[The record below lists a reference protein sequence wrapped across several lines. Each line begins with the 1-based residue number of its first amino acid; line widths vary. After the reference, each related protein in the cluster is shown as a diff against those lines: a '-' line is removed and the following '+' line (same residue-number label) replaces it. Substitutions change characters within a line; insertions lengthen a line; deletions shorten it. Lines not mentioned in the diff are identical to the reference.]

1 MIMVLKNA
9 KMILEDGIQEGS
21 LFVENGKI
29 AWISGAPQQE
39 GIDLGGMYLA
49 PGFVDNHCHGSPEF
63 WHFDH
68 PAEAA
73 AWHLQ
78 EGTTSLLCSMWRNAG
93 DYSFEKAIE
102 NVKNAMGPGSNIR
115 GVHMEAPYVDPDYGS
130 AGGSEWEIDREEYLR
145 LMKIGKGII
154 RQWTFDPL
162 LPGAEAFA
170 QTAQKENI
178 KLSVCYSKASPEQL
192 REYLKYGLRIGGHIL
207 CGTGE
212 PATMFVGTREPGSD
226 QFVLTE
232 DKMIA
237 EVIADSLGG
246 HVRPTYLK
254 LIYKCKG
261 ADKIAL
267 VSDCC
272 AGGDT
277 RGSDV
282 NVIDGELYGS
292 QLSLSVAL
300 RNMRRH
306 TGASVCDLIK
316 MVTSTPAKTIG
327 IFSERGSIEP
337 GKFADLVVLDE
348 DLMVKGVLLEGSFI
362 RKDF

>member
-1 MIMVLKNA
+1 MILKNA
-9 KMILEDGIQEGS
+9 KLILEDGIQGGS
-21 LFVENGKI
+21 LCIENGKI
-29 AWISGAPQQE
+29 AWLSGAPQEE
-39 GIDLGGMYLA
+39 GIDLGGLYLA
-49 PGFVDNHCHGSPEF
+49 PGFVDNHCHGSPEY
-63 WHFDH
+63 WHFEN
-68 PAEAA
+68 PVSAA

-78 EGTTSLLCSMWRNAG
+78 EGTTSLLCSMWRNAAP
-93 DYSFEKAIE
+93 FEDAIE
-102 NVKNAMGPGSNIR
+102 KVKNAMGPGSNIR

-130 AGGSEWEIDREEYLR
+130 DGGEAWTIDREEYLR
-145 LMKIGKGII
+145 WMETGRGII
-154 RQWTFDPL
+154 RQWTFDPM

-212 PATMFVGTREPGSD
+212 PAPMFRGTREPGSD

-232 DKMIA
+232 EKMVA

-254 LIYKCKG
+254 LIYQCKG
-261 ADKIAL
+261 AGKIAL

-282 NVIDGELYGS
+282 NVINGELYGS
-292 QLSLSVAL
+292 QLTLSVAI
-300 RNMRRH
+300 RNMRKH
-306 TGASVCDLIK
+306 TGASICELIK
-316 MVTSTPAKTIG
+316 MVTSTPAKAVG
-327 IFSERGSIEP
+327 LYRDRGSIEP
-337 GKFADLVVLDE
+337 GKIADLVVLDE
-348 DLMVKGVLLEGSFI
+348 DLNVKGVLLEGSFV